1 MRRRRRRAGV
11 FEQRRVVDGGP
22 PRRVLRAM
30 RLRGRRR
37 DARGA
42 RRRREDA
49 RRRSLRLRFCLRLRS
64 REDARED
71 ERGARRGDARER
83 SREEEERARERRR
96 DVVVSPRALALEGRD
111 DRGGVRLDRPRRSV
125 EHGRGRDDVRER
137 DREPDAPQF
146 PRARHPRPRV
156 GAAGGAVETSVT
168 RDVSPRGDA
177 RVEGVGG
184 HRVRGAVA
192 ERRRRG
198 GDVRVGVEHLAR
210 GDDDGGGRRARRRC
224 CR

>member
-30 RLRGRRR
+30 RLRGASARRARRSATPRRR
-37 DARGA
+37 ASSISSSSSSSSSSLSRGRARGRARRTPRRRARAFARGGRGA
-42 RRRREDA
+42 REND
-49 RRRSLRLRFCLRLRS
+49 
-64 REDARED
+64 D
-71 ERGARRGDARER
+71 ET
-83 SREEEERARERRR
+83 SS
-96 DVVVSPRALALEGRD
+96 SPRAHSPSRAATTAAGS
-111 DRGGVRLDRPRRSV
+111 VSIAPRRSV

-156 GAAGGAVETSVT
+156 GAADGAVETSVT

-198 GDVRVGVEHLAR
+198 GDVRVG
-210 GDDDGGGRRARRRC
+210 GRTSRARRR
-224 CR
+224 RRRREARA